1 MNYDEVCNLLKENG
15 FRRVSVEGAKKSN
28 FVNKDY
34 SVSVIVEENQ
44 TELTEEQI
52 KLIKQRMIELG
63 YDVE

>member
-34 SVSVIVEENQ
+34 SVSVTVEENQ

-52 KLIKQRMIELG
+52 KLIKQRMRELG
-63 YDVE
+63 YLDE